1 MSSQA
6 LSLNP
11 LLPPTQILSH
21 LHSGQL
27 LRIDAQPGNGVIIC
41 HRHHADILGPGAA
54 VGGLLDLDCRRIVT
68 LGQVSLVYPD
78 SLAEKRQAFQTR
90 QKWIASTGKIAKH
103 PSALQRA
110 TILLR
115 MLERYC
121 GTEATTQL
129 PANVLSHIVGVLPS
143 TMETA
148 LALMKQHRS
157 PTPQTQDSMTVAAS

>member
-11 LLPPTQILSH
+11 ILPPTQILSH

-54 VGGLLDLDCRRIVT
+54 VGGLLDLDCRRLVT
-68 LGQVSLVYPD
+68 LGQVSLVYPA

-90 QKWIASTGKIAKH
+90 QKWIASTRKIAKH
-103 PSALQRA
+103 PSALERA

-121 GTEATTQL
+121 GLDATTQL
-129 PANVLSHIVGVLPS
+129 PATVLCHIVGVLPS

-148 LALMKQHRS
+148 LALMKPHQ
-157 PTPQTQDSMTVAAS
+157 PQTPQLQTEIAVAVS